1 MKLRCPKCGS
11 NKKLNLELGGWV
23 GPYFRCQDCKFGS
36 TIIDIFHL
44 PTDEYVLNNLKAKRD
59 LQKQSMNDIKSLFK
73 EI

>member
-36 TIIDIFHL
+36 TIIDIFL
-44 PTDEYVLNNLKAKRD
+44 DDVIDNIERVYEPLRD
-59 LQKQSMNDIKSLFK
+59 CIPMLAGGQF
-73 EI
+73 